1 MLICIKQI
9 MASKPPSAVVSLLQ
23 RIVCDQIEEKSLNR
37 LMAATLKDFRSE
49 NIECNKYQLVFV
61 TTAVVLL
68 KPCLSRL
75 KQLSH
80 RFAHWLYVCLFLSED
95 IASGFQ
101 FNSF

>member
-1 MLICIKQI
+1 
-9 MASKPPSAVVSLLQ
+9 MASKPSSAVVSLLQ

-61 TTAVVLL
+61 TGALVLS
-68 KPCLSRL
+68 KPCLSWL
-75 KQLSH
+75 KV
-80 RFAHWLYVCLFLSED
+80 FLFLSED
-95 IASGFQ
+95 SASGFQ